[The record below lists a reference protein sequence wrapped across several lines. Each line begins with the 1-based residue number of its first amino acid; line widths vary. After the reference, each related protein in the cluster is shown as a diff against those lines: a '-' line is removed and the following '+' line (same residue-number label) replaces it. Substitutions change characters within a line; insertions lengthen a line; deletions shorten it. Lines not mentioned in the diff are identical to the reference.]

1 MSSLSVE
8 GSEIEMDTWTY
19 RPEVN
24 GRKEWTGR
32 KELNSL
38 RSTSG
43 CFFEHKKQMVRLT
56 PQTLANW

>member
-1 MSSLSVE
+1 
-8 GSEIEMDTWTY
+8 MDTGTY

-43 CFFEHKKQMVRLT
+43 YFFEHKKQMVRLT